1 MSRRKIAA
9 ALLLALPAPAFDGA
23 AALEAARK
31 AASFGPRP
39 AGSAAHARMRR
50 WLAAELRKLP
60 CEVAEDPFTARTPL
74 GPRPMTNLI
83 ARFPGPS
90 GRIVVVTGHYDTYS
104 RPGLKFVGANDA
116 GSSTGFL
123 LQLART
129 LAGETRRDSVWLVW
143 FDGEESLV
151 QWSGDDHTYGS
162 RRLAEQWRR
171 QGVLPHVKALLNVDM
186 IGDAGLALLYDQ
198 NSTAWLRDMVWSIA
212 ARLGYASHF
221 PRLPGAIEDDHL
233 PFVAAGVPALDLID
247 FEYGPG
253 NVYWHTGQ
261 DTVDKLSARSFEI
274 VGRVVVETLRTLEGA
289 GSLQ

>member
-1 MSRRKIAA
+1 
-9 ALLLALPAPAFDGA
+9 
-23 AALEAARK
+23 
-31 AASFGPRP
+31 
-39 AGSAAHARMRR
+39 
-50 WLAAELRKLP
+50 
-60 CEVAEDPFTARTPL
+60 
-74 GPRPMTNLI
+74 MTNLI